1 MSNLNY
7 LIDHILYQMLKTTLN
22 ISIKDGEKTDNAS
35 IRKCSNK
42 IENRITFEIKIGYYL
57 QILTSK
63 MIKFSWKQ

>member
-1 MSNLNY
+1 
-7 LIDHILYQMLKTTLN
+7 MLKTTLN

-63 MIKFSWKQ
+63 MIKFSLKQ